1 MRYVI
6 MYLFIYNLKEREYI
20 CVMSFLLFLPP
31 LLLTYFTNNNNNN
44 TENNNN
50 TKNQNQN
57 QKNRL
62 DEECAQLVLDIQRI
76 GVDGEPFCT
85 FGDLFDDEGVTDYY
99 EALVGTLK
107 AAKKRNMIHFPGQLL
122 LKGVSD
128 AVTIRLVV

>member
-1 MRYVI
+1 VTESSSSSSDHIQSQQQIARSGSSE
-6 MYLFIYNLKEREYI
+6 LCSEYA
-20 CVMSFLLFLPP
+20 
-31 LLLTYFTNNNNNN
+31 
-44 TENNNN
+44 
-50 TKNQNQN
+50 
-57 QKNRL
+57 NRL

>member
-1 MRYVI
+1 
-6 MYLFIYNLKEREYI
+6 
-20 CVMSFLLFLPP
+20 MSFLLFLPP
-31 LLLTYFTNNNNNN
+31 LLLTYFTIYILFERISHNNNNNS
-44 TENNNN
+44 ENNNN
-50 TKNQNQN
+50 TKNQN

-128 AVTIRLVV
+128 AVTIRLVVESSLV